1 LFFNKNL
8 VYINHMTNRFHS
20 FDFLRAL
27 ALLMGVLIHVLMLF
41 LEPADGSEPRL
52 GASVIFIWIHTW
64 RMPLFMLLAGFFTA
78 FSLAKRDVGNYALNR
93 LIRLGAPIL
102 LLWSVIPAIDEAATE
117 LFKIPELISW
127 LFYDVPFTLRLDHL
141 WFLYYLLLF
150 YGVLLLLESINPKI
164 FSFIADYKLSLTRV
178 LILWLPILILL
189 SPVNKPTG
197 GIFGDIP
204 ATFGEVH
211 IGSMLFMASFFIIG
225 IQIHKNPHF
234 LESLKQMRFW
244 LPSLIVSSLIPI
256 GLLGWGGFKD
266 EPFAFSGPLEMWIV
280 NGLAGSA
287 TLLLVLSIMG
297 LAMHRISSSGQM
309 LRWLVK
315 LSYPIYVFHLM
326 FVISVSGT
334 LMFFGVNDWLVVL
347 LGFLSGIFF
356 PVIIYYAFI
365 SWTPLDWIFNGYKN
379 SKYRSNSTSIN
390 RFAKY
395 M

>member
-1 LFFNKNL
+1 MYKF
-8 VYINHMTNRFHS
+8 HMTDRFHS
-20 FDFLRAL
+20 LDFLRAF
-27 ALLMGVLIHVLMLF
+27 ALLMGVLLHVLMLF
-41 LEPADGSEPRL
+41 LEPFDGSEPRL

-78 FSLAKRDVGNYALNR
+78 LSLAKRDVGNYALNR

-102 LLWSVIPAIDEAATE
+102 LLWSVIPAIDEEATE

-127 LFYDVPFTLRLDHL
+127 LFNDVPFTLRLDHL

-150 YGVLLLLESINPKI
+150 YGILLLLESITPKI
-164 FSFIADYKLSLTRV
+164 FSFIADYQLSLTRII
-178 LILWLPILILL
+178 LLWLPILILL
-189 SPVNKPTG
+189 SPFNKPTG
-197 GIFGDIP
+197 GILGEIP
-204 ATFGEVH
+204 TTFGEVKL
-211 IGSMLFMASFFIIG
+211 GSMLFMASFFIIG
-225 IQIHKNPHF
+225 IQIHKSSQF
-234 LESLKQMRFW
+234 LEYLQRVQFW

-266 EPFAFSGPLEMWIV
+266 EPFAFSGSLEMWIV

-287 TLLLVLSIMG
+287 ALLLVLSIMG
-297 LAMHRISSSGQM
+297 FAMHKISSSSRT

-334 LMFFGVNDWLVVL
+334 LMFFGVNDWIVVL
-347 LGFLSGIFF
+347 LGFASGILF

-365 SWTPLDWIFNGYKN
+365 SWTPLDWIFNGYKS
-379 SKYRSNSTSIN
+379 SKYRSQSALMN
-390 RFAKY
+390 RLAKY

>member
-1 LFFNKNL
+1 
-8 VYINHMTNRFHS
+8 MTNRFHS
-20 FDFLRAL
+20 LDFLRAL

-164 FSFIADYKLSLTRV
+164 FSFISDYKLSLTRV

-379 SKYRSNSTSIN
+379 SKYRSNSTLIN

>member
-1 LFFNKNL
+1 
-8 VYINHMTNRFHS
+8 MTDRFHS
-20 FDFLRAL
+20 LDFLRAL
-27 ALLMGVLIHVLMLF
+27 ALLMGVLLHVLVLF

-52 GASVIFIWIHTW
+52 GASIIFIWIHTW

-93 LIRLGAPIL
+93 LIRLGVPIL

-127 LFYDVPFTLRLDHL
+127 LLYDVPFTLRLDHL

-150 YGVLLLLESINPKI
+150 YGVLLLLKSINPKI
-164 FSFIADYKLSLTRV
+164 FSFISDYKLSLTRV

-189 SPVNKPTG
+189 SPLNKPTG

-204 ATFGEVH
+204 TTFGEVN

-225 IQIHKNPHF
+225 IQIHKNSQF
-234 LESLKQMRFW
+234 LETLKRFRFW

-256 GLLGWGGFKD
+256 ALLGWGGFKD

-297 LAMHRISSSGQM
+297 FAMHQISSSGQM

-334 LMFFGVNDWLVVL
+334 LMFFSVNDWIVVL
-347 LGFLSGIFF
+347 LGFLSGILF
-356 PVIIYYAFI
+356 PVMIYYAFI

-379 SKYRSNSTSIN
+379 SKYRSNSTLIN

>member
-1 LFFNKNL
+1 
-8 VYINHMTNRFHS
+8 MTDRFHS
-20 FDFLRAL
+20 LDFLRAL

-127 LFYDVPFTLRLDHL
+127 LLYDVPFTLRLDHL

-150 YGVLLLLESINPKI
+150 YGVLLLLKSISPKI
-164 FSFIADYKLSLTRV
+164 FSFISDYKLSLTRV

-189 SPVNKPTG
+189 SPLNKPTG
-197 GIFGDIP
+197 GIIGDIP
-204 ATFGEVH
+204 TTFGEVN

-225 IQIHKNPHF
+225 IQIHKNSQF
-234 LESLKQMRFW
+234 LETLKRFRFW

-256 GLLGWGGFKD
+256 ALLGWGGFKD

-297 LAMHRISSSGQM
+297 FAMHQISSSGQM

-334 LMFFGVNDWLVVL
+334 LMFFGVNDWIVVL
-347 LGFLSGIFF
+347 LGFAAGIFF
-356 PVIIYYAFI
+356 PVLIYYTFI
-365 SWTPLDWIFNGYKN
+365 AWTPLDWVFNGYKS
-379 SKYRSNSTSIN
+379 SKYRSQSALIN
-390 RFAKY
+390 RLSRY
-395 M
+395 L

>member
-1 LFFNKNL
+1 
-8 VYINHMTNRFHS
+8 MTNRFHS
-20 FDFLRAL
+20 LDFLRAL
-27 ALLMGVLIHVLMLF
+27 ALVMGVLIHVLMLF

>member
-1 LFFNKNL
+1 
-8 VYINHMTNRFHS
+8 MTDRFHS
-20 FDFLRAL
+20 LDFLRAL

-379 SKYRSNSTSIN
+379 SKYRSNSTLIN

>member
-1 LFFNKNL
+1 
-8 VYINHMTNRFHS
+8 MTDRFHS
-20 FDFLRAL
+20 LDFLRAL
-27 ALLMGVLIHVLMLF
+27 ALLMGVLLHVLVLF

-52 GASVIFIWIHTW
+52 GASIIFIWIHTW

-127 LFYDVPFTLRLDHL
+127 LLYDVPFTLRLDHL

-150 YGVLLLLESINPKI
+150 YGVLLLLKSISPKI
-164 FSFIADYKLSLTRV
+164 FSFISDYKLSLTRV

-189 SPVNKPTG
+189 SPLNKPTG
-197 GIFGDIP
+197 GILGDIP
-204 ATFGEVH
+204 TTFGEVN

-225 IQIHKNPHF
+225 IQIHKNSQF
-234 LESLKQMRFW
+234 LETLKRFRFW

-256 GLLGWGGFKD
+256 GLLGWGAFKD

-297 LAMHRISSSGQM
+297 FAMHQISSSGQM

-334 LMFFGVNDWLVVL
+334 LMFFGVNDWIVVL
-347 LGFLSGIFF
+347 LGFVSGILF
-356 PVIIYYAFI
+356 PVMIYYAFI

-379 SKYRSNSTSIN
+379 SKYRSNSTLIN

>member
-1 LFFNKNL
+1 
-8 VYINHMTNRFHS
+8 MTDRFHS
-20 FDFLRAL
+20 LDFLRAL
-27 ALLMGVLIHVLMLF
+27 ALLMGVLLHVLVLF

-52 GASVIFIWIHTW
+52 GASIIFIWIHTW

-93 LIRLGAPIL
+93 LIRLGMPIL

-141 WFLYYLLLF
+141 WFLYYLLIF
-150 YGVLLLLESINPKI
+150 YGVLLLLKSITPKI
-164 FSFIADYKLSLTRV
+164 FSFIADYKVSLTRV

-189 SPVNKPTG
+189 SPLNKPTG

-204 ATFGEVH
+204 TTFGEVN

-225 IQIHKNPHF
+225 IQIHKNSQF
-234 LESLKQMRFW
+234 LETLKRFRFW

-256 GLLGWGGFKD
+256 ALLGWGGFKD

-297 LAMHRISSSGQM
+297 FAMHQISSSGQM

-334 LMFFGVNDWLVVL
+334 LMFFGVNDWIVVL
-347 LGFLSGIFF
+347 LGFVSGILF
-356 PVIIYYAFI
+356 PVIIYYACI

-379 SKYRSNSTSIN
+379 SKYRSNSTLIN
-390 RFAKY
+390 RLAKY